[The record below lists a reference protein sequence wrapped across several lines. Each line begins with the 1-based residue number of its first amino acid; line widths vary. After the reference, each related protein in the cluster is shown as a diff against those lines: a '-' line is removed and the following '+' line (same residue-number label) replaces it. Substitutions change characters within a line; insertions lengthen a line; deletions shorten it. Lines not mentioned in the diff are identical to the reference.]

1 MAPVLVAEHGVEEWR
16 GGIGG
21 RGGAHHVRLSELSV
35 KFLSQNVR
43 GLSPAKEQE
52 LVAGMVIKGAFAATV
67 QETWRTGRAM
77 EVTRVDWL
85 CFTKVSRVGFFDVG
99 YFVLQLLSPF

>member
-21 RGGAHHVRLSELSV
+21 RGGAHHSRLSELSV
-35 KFLSQNVR
+35 KFLSQNLR

-52 LVAGMVIKGAFAATV
+52 LVEGMLMQTEGHHHT
-67 QETWRTGRAM
+67 
-77 EVTRVDWL
+77 
-85 CFTKVSRVGFFDVG
+85 TKEKHPST
-99 YFVLQLLSPF
+99 